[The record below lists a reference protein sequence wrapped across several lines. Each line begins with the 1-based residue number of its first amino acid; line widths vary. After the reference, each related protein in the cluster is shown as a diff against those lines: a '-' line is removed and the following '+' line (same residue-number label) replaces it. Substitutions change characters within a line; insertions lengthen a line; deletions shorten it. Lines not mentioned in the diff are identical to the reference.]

1 MNIIEHDYVY
11 TDRRVGAAGAGLNW
25 NSGSVAP
32 VNLNRGIAILQW
44 VAVSLSASGG
54 TAGPGALIISANS
67 GLSRFIY
74 QGLFSAA
81 AGAVDR
87 FSLSQLWAP
96 SDPGS
101 DIYFQTDAV
110 PNGIWT
116 VSYGFLLRN

>member
-1 MNIIEHDYVY
+1 MNIIEQDYVY

-44 VAVSLSASGG
+44 VAVSLYASGG
-54 TAGPGALIISANS
+54 AAGPGALIISANS

-87 FSLSQLWAP
+87 FSLSQLWAH

-110 PNGIWT
+110 ANGIWT